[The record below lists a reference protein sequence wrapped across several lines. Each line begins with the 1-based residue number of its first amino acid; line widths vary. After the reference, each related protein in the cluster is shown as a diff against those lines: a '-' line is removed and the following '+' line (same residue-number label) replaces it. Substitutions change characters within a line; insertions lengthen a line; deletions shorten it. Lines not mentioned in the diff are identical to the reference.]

1 MSMSY
6 IKNIL
11 KGYYS
16 QENNMQ
22 PKNGKILDRKIL
34 YHNIFNSKLIY
45 KHIKIPIK
53 IKRFFRQTFNFFC
66 VCGKIKENNQRNYK
80 QKIVVKGE

>member
-1 MSMSY
+1 MSY

-22 PKNGKILDRKIL
+22 TKNGKILDRKIV

-45 KHIKIPIK
+45 KHITIPIK
-53 IKRFFRQTFNFFC
+53 IKRFFRQTFNFC
-66 VCGKIKENNQRNYK
+66 VYGKIKENNQRNYK
-80 QKIVVKGE
+80 QNIVVKCG

>member
-22 PKNGKILDRKIL
+22 TKNGKILDRKIL

-45 KHIKIPIK
+45 KHITIPIK
-53 IKRFFRQTFNFFC
+53 IKRFF
-66 VCGKIKENNQRNYK
+66 
-80 QKIVVKGE
+80 